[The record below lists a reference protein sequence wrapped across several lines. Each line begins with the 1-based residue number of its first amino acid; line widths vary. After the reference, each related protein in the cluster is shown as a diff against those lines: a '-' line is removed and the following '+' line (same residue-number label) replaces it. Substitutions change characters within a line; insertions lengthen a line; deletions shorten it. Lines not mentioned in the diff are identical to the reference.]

1 MVGLEIGRGRKLSDI
16 VAETETVAEGVK
28 TTVAART
35 LAAGLGVEMPITEQ
49 VYLTLYEDKDA
60 RSAVLELMGR
70 DLRDERDPT
79 GEPG

>member
-1 MVGLEIGRGRKLSDI
+1 
-16 VAETETVAEGVK
+16 
-28 TTVAART
+28 
-35 LAAGLGVEMPITEQ
+35 MPITEQ

-79 GEPG
+79 GEPD